1 MQEIIKENADQE
13 ILFSNGVGCRFPR
26 FSDLG
31 IILGNTDA
39 QNQKERHLT
48 PYREEC
54 IKLVRFNLSGD
65 KSWLKS

>member
-1 MQEIIKENADQE
+1 MRENIKETPVE
-13 ILFSNGVGCRFPR
+13 RILFSKGVGCRFPR

-31 IILGNTDA
+31 IILGNTNA

-65 KSWLKS
+65 NHG